1 MVMVQEMISPPYFL
15 LPPLVDL
22 VAVGLEWIGVTTD
35 SVFVVADFSSPLSLF
50 PPGIYFGLYIVP
62 WIMDD
67 LWMKSE

>member
-1 MVMVQEMISPPYFL
+1 MVMGQEMISPPHFL
-15 LPPLVDL
+15 LLPLVDL

-35 SVFVVADFSSPLSLF
+35 AVFVLAAFFSPLSLF

>member
-1 MVMVQEMISPPYFL
+1 
-15 LPPLVDL
+15 
-22 VAVGLEWIGVTTD
+22 VAVGLERIGVTTD
-35 SVFVVADFSSPLSLF
+35 SVFVVAAFSSPLSLC